1 MSDLTSLEKR
11 KLERLFNMS
20 GGYVLNFSNR
30 TFDEFVVES
39 TGRSIYDEKYSHGS
53 GSKANQLRGF
63 CTEESNPVVARLLGN
78 LLDLVESETLS
89 EDVALIADC
98 RKIVARLSA
107 SNPVAEIEAIGR
119 IADEHDLE
127 VVARA
132 VLDLIEKNDLVV
144 GLDRLH
150 TFTTGFLRSLC
161 EKRGLAAER
170 GKPLHSL
177 FGQYV
182 RALHEAG
189 HIQSRMTASILRAL
203 NGPLDA
209 FNDVRNN
216 QSLAHDNALLNHE
229 EAILIFN
236 HVTSSLRFLRDL
248 ERQVERREKAAAS
261 KAKQATTQDD
271 EIPF

>member
-11 KLERLFNMS
+11 KLERLLVPEA
-20 GGYVLNFSNR
+20 GYVLNFSNK
-30 TFDEFVVES
+30 TFDEFVLES
-39 TGRSIYDEKYSHGS
+39 TRRSVYDEKYAELGT
-53 GSKANQLRGF
+53 SKANRLRGF
-63 CTEESNPVVARLLGN
+63 WKEEGNSVVAKLLAD
-78 LLDLVESETLS
+78 LLDYAESERLS
-89 EDVALIADC
+89 NDAVLIADC
-98 RKIVARLSA
+98 RKIVARLKES
-107 SNPVAEIEAIGR
+107 SPVADVEAIAR

-127 VVARA
+127 VVAKA

-161 EKRGLAAER
+161 ERRGLTVER

-182 RALHEAG
+182 RTLYEAG
-189 HIQSRMTASILRAL
+189 HLESKMTASILKAL

-216 QSLAHDNALLNHE
+216 QSLAHDNTLLNHE
-229 EAILIFN
+229 EAMLIFN
-236 HVTSSLRFLRDL
+236 HITSSLRFLRDL
-248 ERQVERREKAAAS
+248 ERRVERREKADAA
-261 KAKQATTQDD
+261 KAAVSDD